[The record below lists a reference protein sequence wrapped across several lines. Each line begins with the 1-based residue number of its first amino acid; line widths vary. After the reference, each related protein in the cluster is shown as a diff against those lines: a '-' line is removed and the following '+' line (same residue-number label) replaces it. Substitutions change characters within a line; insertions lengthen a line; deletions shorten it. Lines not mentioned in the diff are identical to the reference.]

1 MNRAILTTIILF
13 LLLTGCSST
22 IGVRQDTAEG
32 QYEKAMELYNRGKY
46 YHASEAFR
54 LLIFNF
60 SGVSYIDSVQY
71 YLGMC
76 YFNDEDY
83 ILAVAEFRRLVRSF
97 PNSPLADDGQLTI
110 GKCYFLSAPR
120 NTGLDQSDTYMAINE
135 VENFIEDFPLSP
147 LQSEAADLLAQC
159 RARIA
164 KKTFKNGEQYYK
176 IGNYES
182 ARIYLEQVVTEFESP
197 EWRGCALFVLAVID
211 EKQKKYDDSAS
222 KFGNF
227 IETFPGHKWEKKAK
241 SKLEDVQSLLGD
253 TSVVSDSI

>member
-1 MNRAILTTIILF
+1 MNRAILITTILF
-13 LLLTGCSST
+13 LLLAGCSST

-32 QYEKAMELYNRGKY
+32 QYAKAMDLYNRGKY

-54 LLIFNF
+54 LLIFNY

-83 ILAVAEFRRLVRSF
+83 ILAVAEFRRLVKNF
-97 PNSPLADDGQLTI
+97 PNSPLADDGQLMI
-110 GKCYFLSAPR
+110 GKGYFLSAPR
-120 NTGLDQSDTYMAINE
+120 NEGLDQSDTYTAINE
-135 VENFIEDFPLSP
+135 IENFIEDFPLSP
-147 LQSEAADLLAQC
+147 LQDEAVDLLAQC

-164 KKTFKNGEQYYK
+164 KKTFKTGEQYFK

-182 ARIYLEQVVTEFESP
+182 ARIYLEQVVTEFEAP
-197 EWRGCALFVLAVID
+197 EWRGCALYLLAAID
-211 EKQKKYDDSAS
+211 EKQKKYEDSAS
-222 KFGNF
+222 KLGNF
-227 IETFPGHKWEKKAK
+227 LEEFPGHKWEKKAK

-253 TSVVSDSI
+253 TSVVSDST